1 MFSVLIFT
9 SNSKILF
16 PLLWYDFSLMLF
28 LLLPTILKGSNTH
41 FPSISNQL
49 YWFAIWSWIFII
61 GGFPGSSA
69 GNKSTCN
76 AGDSG
81 LILGSGRS
89 PGGGHGNPLQYSCLA
104 NSHGQRSLVGYSSW
118 GCKELDMTKWLRT
131 AQHSS
136 WEGTLGTGETTK
148 STFHFLVE
156 TYQPWVFMSQF
167 SSVQFSRSV
176 MSDSLQPH
184 ELQYARPP
192 CPSPLPEFTQTHVHW
207 VGDAIQSSHPRS
219 SPSPPAPN
227 PSQHQSLFQWVN
239 SLHEVAK
246 VLELQL

>member
-1 MFSVLIFT
+1 M
-9 SNSKILF
+9 
-16 PLLWYDFSLMLF
+16 
-28 LLLPTILKGSNTH
+28 
-41 FPSISNQL
+41 
-49 YWFAIWSWIFII
+49 
-61 GGFPGSSA
+61 GFPGGSVVNNLLA
-69 GNKSTCN
+69 N
-76 AGDSG
+76 AGDAG

-156 TYQPWVFMSQF
+156 TYRPWVFMSQF

-192 CPSPLPEFTQTHVHW
+192 CPSPTPGVHS
-207 VGDAIQSSHPRS
+207 DSCPL
-219 SPSPPAPN
+219 
-227 PSQHQSLFQWVN
+227 SQ
-239 SLHEVAK
+239 
-246 VLELQL
+246 